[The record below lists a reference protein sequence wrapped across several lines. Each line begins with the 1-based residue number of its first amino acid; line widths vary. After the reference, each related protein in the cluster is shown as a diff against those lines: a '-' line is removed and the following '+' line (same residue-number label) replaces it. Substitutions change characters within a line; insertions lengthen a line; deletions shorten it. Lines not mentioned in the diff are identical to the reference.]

1 MFEVVSSTRC
11 LGLPEKR
18 PLKSVE
24 TDFVVTKVMLG
35 VDEHSG
41 ILRINIKE
49 RLCKILFLRKIILI
63 LYRIQV
69 IYNNAS
75 KNEYFM

>member
-1 MFEVVSSTRC
+1 VFRITR
-11 LGLPEKR
+11 E
-18 PLKSVE
+18 E
-24 TDFVVTKVMLG
+24 TAKVGRNGFVVTKVMLG

-69 IYNNAS
+69 KYNNAS

>member
-1 MFEVVSSTRC
+1 MFRITR
-11 LGLPEKR
+11 E
-18 PLKSVE
+18 E
-24 TDFVVTKVMLG
+24 TAKVGRNGFVVTKVMLG
-35 VDEHSG
+35 VDEHS
-41 ILRINIKE
+41 RISRIDIKE

-69 IYNNAS
+69 KYNNAS

>member
-1 MFEVVSSTRC
+1 MFRITR
-11 LGLPEKR
+11 E
-18 PLKSVE
+18 E
-24 TDFVVTKVMLG
+24 TPKVGRNGFVVTKVMLG
-35 VDEHSG
+35 VDEHSR
-41 ILRINIKE
+41 ISRINIKE

-69 IYNNAS
+69 KYNNAS

>member
-1 MFEVVSSTRC
+1 MFRITR
-11 LGLPEKR
+11 E
-18 PLKSVE
+18 E
-24 TDFVVTKVMLG
+24 TAQVGRNGFVVTKVMLG

-69 IYNNAS
+69 KYNNAS

>member
-1 MFEVVSSTRC
+1 MFRITR
-11 LGLPEKR
+11 E
-18 PLKSVE
+18 E
-24 TDFVVTKVMLG
+24 TDKVGRNGFVVTKVMLG

-69 IYNNAS
+69 KYNNAS